1 MCFRITPETLSFMDM
16 DYIFLLY
23 LFHSF
28 QLCFIFHSVC
38 KKQTLHFLLHIS
50 RIRDFFVN
58 SVSYFHAFVLYFLIF
73 KFDISICVS
82 YFYGPTRTFDK
93 VISNLTFHNRGARL
107 QLTSRSSNRFYWIQI
122 QFNCCQ
128 NVNANY
134 QLWAENSHNCKSTFV
149 NCISPSLPI
158 VFLKVYHPYFSQLTN
173 CSIPKR
179 LAFIFLSIFQSL
191 SIAWIKVF
199 QLKSNWTF
207 CQLWTLS
214 STEFTITSLMP
225 RRFETAF

>member
-1 MCFRITPETLSFMDM
+1 MSSPQWMREHFFNSKVKKWQQRFKIKRKKKQTTELVFFPLSNLNFS
-16 DYIFLLY
+16 LT

-28 QLCFIFHSVC
+28 MLLFYIFM
-38 KKQTLHFLLHIS
+38 FG
-50 RIRDFFVN
+50 
-58 SVSYFHAFVLYFLIF
+58 
-73 KFDISICVS
+73 ISICVS